1 MGISIPGKDGLYIE
15 RGPWFLLFSLF
26 SFSPYYP
33 MIILNLVILF
43 FSDSAWLDPWFCC
56 DSGWTRCSLF
66 VWREPEKSS
75 FNWVPGVFAW
85 LVHSH
90 WLECSLRVLHVLDV
104 ATRVIIYLTHLP
116 LDKMAAISWMIFS
129 NVFSCMKSFVFRFE
143 FHWRFVPKDPINNK
157 PALVLVMAWHQTV
170 DKSLPEPILTLLY
183 AAIRGDELTHC
194 GLVAW
199 ISPYLNYCWSSS
211 ETHKN

>member
-116 LDKMAAISWMIFS
+116 LDKLNHSLTPLGQNGRHFVDDILKCIFMYEK
-129 NVFSCMKSFVFRFE
+129 FC
-143 FHWRFVPKDPINNK
+143 I
-157 PALVLVMAWHQTV
+157 
-170 DKSLPEPILTLLY
+170 
-183 AAIRGDELTHC
+183 
-194 GLVAW
+194 
-199 ISPYLNYCWSSS
+199 
-211 ETHKN
+211 